1 VRSSTFCGRTRHSAR
16 RDSSEL
22 VISTRHRAWL
32 GWPDLIRACLGF
44 LLGASLFSGCTS
56 GTTRGPVARPDY
68 PQAYYRTGSPL
79 RDISED
85 LEAMLPAVLRV
96 RVRASYDTYVFEES
110 SAPTLDELRSG
121 RGDVLSRAVHVSVS
135 SRTQVASAV
144 VVAAFRGR
152 GTLVTTEHGITLPD
166 TTVVYFA
173 VEQTPRPD
181 APLLQTL
188 SIKRE
193 QTNTV
198 VAPAFVEPFEV
209 VGRSSQSD
217 LAVLSVALSP
227 GVPLHELSAIPVDP
241 GQPRQLSWGSLVYI
255 VGHPAGFQMVTRA
268 IVSRPDLGPRDR
280 FLTDGILNEGA
291 SGAPILAVR
300 GDSEKLEWVGI
311 VNAAAS
317 RTEYRLEAPGDPE
330 RTPGPPTL
338 YDGPI
343 YLSQSDVIRY
353 GITFSIPIGEVR
365 ELLASLRP
373 RLAEVGYPIPE
384 L

>member
-1 VRSSTFCGRTRHSAR
+1 VVA
-16 RDSSEL
+16 
-22 VISTRHRAWL
+22 TRHRAWF
-32 GWPDLIRACLGF
+32 GWPDLIRACLVF
-44 LLGASLFSGCTS
+44 LLGASLFSGCTTS
-56 GTTRGPVARPDY
+56 RTTGGPDARPDY

-85 LEAMLPAVLRV
+85 LEGTLPAVLRV
-96 RVRASYDTYVFEES
+96 RVRASYYTYVFEES
-110 SAPTLDELRSG
+110 DAPTLDELRNG
-121 RGDVLSRAVHVSVS
+121 RGDVLPRAVDVSVS

-144 VVAAFRGR
+144 VVAAVRGR

-166 TTVVYFA
+166 TTVVYFG
-173 VEQTPRPD
+173 VEKTPRPD
-181 APLLQTL
+181 GPLLQTL

-198 VAPAFVEPFEV
+198 VAPTFVEPFEV
-209 VGRSSQSD
+209 VGRSSRSD
-217 LAVLSVALSP
+217 LAVIGVALSAD
-227 GVPLHELSAIPVDP
+227 VPLAELSAIAVGP

-255 VGHPAGFQMVTRA
+255 VGHPAGYQMVTRA

-280 FLTDGILNEGA
+280 FLTDALLNEGA
-291 SGAPILAVR
+291 SGSPILAVR

-311 VNAAAS
+311 ANAASS
-317 RTEYRLEAPGDPE
+317 RTEYRLGAPGDPE

-338 YDGPI
+338 YEGPI

-353 GITFSIPIGEVR
+353 GITFAIPIGEIR
-365 ELLASLRP
+365 ELLATLRP